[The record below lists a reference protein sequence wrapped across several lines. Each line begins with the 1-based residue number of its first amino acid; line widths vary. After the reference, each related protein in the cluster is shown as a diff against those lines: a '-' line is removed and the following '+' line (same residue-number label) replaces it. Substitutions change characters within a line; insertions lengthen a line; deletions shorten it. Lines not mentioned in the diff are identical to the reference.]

1 MKRSSSSTHRDSAE
15 LCRVVQRATGARTA
29 ELGARIQS
37 LWGGYGEIVRV
48 ELEGCAVPS
57 VIVKYVAP
65 PRQAVESRDAKALR
79 SHRRKLRSYEVEL
92 AFYRK
97 YAARCDDSCR
107 VPLAYHTA
115 QTAAGALFILE
126 DLDAAGFSARRSSPS
141 ESELHHCLRWL
152 ASFHATF
159 LGATPEGLWSS
170 GTYWHLAT
178 RPDELAIL
186 RDQALRKAAP
196 RIDARLRS
204 ARHRTFV
211 HGDAKIDNFC
221 FRSAEPGVAAVDFQ
235 YVGGGV
241 GVQDVAYFFD
251 SCLTP
256 DRCERSAPELLD
268 VYFAELR
275 EALSRRAACPEAAD
289 TTLPNPDALEAEW
302 RELYP
307 FARVDFHRFLL
318 GWAPGSYD
326 GDPYAQRLTREVLAR
341 LEGERGS
348 PGSP

>member
-1 MKRSSSSTHRDSAE
+1 
-15 LCRVVQRATGARTA
+15 V
-29 ELGARIQS
+29 ELGGRIQS
-37 LWGGYGEIVRV
+37 LWGGYGEVLRV
-48 ELEGCAVPS
+48 LLEGCAVPS
-57 VIVKYVAP
+57 AVVKYIVP
-65 PRQAVESRDAKALR
+65 PRQALESRDAKMLR

-92 AFYRK
+92 AFYGK
-97 YAARCDDSCR
+97 YAACCDDSCR
-107 VPLAYHTA
+107 VPLAYHTV
-115 QTAAGALFILE
+115 QTAEGPLFVLE

-141 ESELHHCLRWL
+141 EAELHDCLRWL

-159 LGATPEGLWSS
+159 LGAAPDGLWPT

-178 RPDELAIL
+178 RPDELAVL
-186 RDQALRKAAP
+186 RDEALRKAAP
-196 RIDARLRS
+196 HIDARLRN
-204 ARHRTFV
+204 AQHRTLV

-221 FRSAEPGVAAVDFQ
+221 FRPSASGVAAVDFQ

-256 DRCERSAPELLD
+256 ERCERSAPELMD

-275 EALSRRAACPEAAD
+275 AALARRAARSQTAD
-289 TTLPNPDALEAEW
+289 TTLPHPDAVEAEW

-326 GDPYAQRLTREVLAR
+326 GDLYARRLTREVLTT
-341 LEGERGS
+341 LEAERS
-348 PGSP
+348 SRPP